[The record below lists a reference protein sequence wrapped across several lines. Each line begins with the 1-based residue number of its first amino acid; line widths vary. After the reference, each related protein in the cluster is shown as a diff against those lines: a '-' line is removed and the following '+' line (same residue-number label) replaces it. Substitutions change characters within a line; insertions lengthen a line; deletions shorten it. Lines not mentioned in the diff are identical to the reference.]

1 MSDMHAAFADFLAAA
16 RARPPEVALVLG
28 SGLGDLADRLADA
41 RAVPFHEIPDLPAP
55 SVHGHRGQLLLGR
68 WGKREVLLFAG
79 RVHYYEGHPWR
90 GVLQPVRL
98 AHQLGVKTLILT
110 NAVGGI
116 RDDLGPGSLVAVT
129 DHMECTRAHWYRQP
143 GPGGFGGA
151 RPSPYSAALRER
163 VLAAARAR
171 GEHLATGI
179 YAQVTGPSYETPAEV
194 RALRSCGADV
204 VGMSTA
210 REIQTG
216 HDLGLECAAI
226 SCVCNKASG
235 LADGPIHHGEVLDIA
250 ARLRSRLTAIL
261 DEYLAT

>member
-1 MSDMHAAFADFLAAA
+1 MSLFTDFLSAA
-16 RARPPEVALVLG
+16 RERPPEVALVLG
-28 SGLGDLADRLADA
+28 SGLGDLAERVHDA
-41 RAVPFHEIPDLPAP
+41 LAVPFHEVPELPAP

-68 WGKREVLLFAG
+68 WANRRVLLFAG
-79 RVHYYEGHPWR
+79 RVHFYEGHPWR
-90 GVLQPVRL
+90 SVLQPVRI

-116 RDDLGPGSLVAVT
+116 RADLGPGSLVAVT
-129 DHMECTRAHWYRQP
+129 DHIECTRPHWHRSA
-143 GPGGFGGA
+143 GPGDIGA
-151 RPSPYSAALRER
+151 PRPSPYSPLLIER
-163 VLAAARAR
+163 LQAAAMER
-171 GEHLATGI
+171 GENLSTGV

-216 HDLGLECAAI
+216 HDLGMECAAI

-235 LADGPIHHGEVLDIA
+235 LSDGPIHHGEVLEIA
-250 ARLRSRLTAIL
+250 ARMRSRLTAIL
-261 DEYLAT
+261 DGFLAS